1 MIGVEVDMIARL
13 VVIIIKRRKVLM
25 VVVAV
30 PAIFAGDRFGLSEVE
45 D

>member
-25 VVVAV
+25 VVVVV
-30 PAIFAGDRFGLSEVE
+30 PAILAGDRFGLSKVE